1 MSLLEDYLDVQIK
14 DGTPDLFSN
23 LAILK
28 LYQFN
33 PTMSNH
39 KILIDI
45 LLLSLTSPSGL
56 VDAADFGLVQ
66 GLALDR
72 QGAGILRAKR
82 EYDEEENPEV
92 DEVEVVVPFLR
103 NCWSLLRECRFREF
117 WNVWN
122 EDKSEGAERT
132 STITLIQFVCQ
143 AVRLMSFVFS
153 HPIFIPPRSHPHQ
166 LPPPQPYLHHHLL
179 ILLLHP
185 PLPPPKVPQLLFH

>member
-1 MSLLEDYLDVQIK
+1 MTENIGCTDRYNPQNLSLLEDYLDVQIK

-33 PTMSNH
+33 PTLSNP
-39 KILIDI
+39 KILVDI

-72 QGAGILRAKR
+72 LGAGVLRARR
-82 EYDEEENPEV
+82 EYEDEENPEV
-92 DEVEVVVPFLR
+92 DEVEVVLPYLR
-103 NCWSLLRECRFREF
+103 NCWTLLRECRFREF

-122 EDKSEGAERT
+122 EDKSDGAERE
-132 STITLIQFVCQ
+132 SLVSLEYPTL
-143 AVRLMSFVFS
+143 
-153 HPIFIPPRSHPHQ
+153 
-166 LPPPQPYLHHHLL
+166 
-179 ILLLHP
+179 
-185 PLPPPKVPQLLFH
+185 VPSATLGL